1 METLLGDQPNLPAL
15 FAELDQTVRPEEL
28 KAEADA
34 DRVLPGFRALTKMDD
49 LPDRLSKIASGMALR
64 GKSNQ
69 IVCP

>member
-28 KAEADA
+28 KAEA